1 MRKKLVSVMLAAALA
16 AGALT
21 ACGTPNAGGEAK
33 TDTTAASQ
41 AESTEAA
48 KSEETKAEES
58 EAKESAETEA
68 EAAAS
73 DEPYKIG
80 IVTPTVTVSED
91 EFRGAQEMVE
101 KYPDLVVHKTLPENF
116 ATDKEGCISVVTSL
130 ADDPEMKYIIFDN
143 GMEGIV
149 PAFQTIREKRPDIVT
164 MATCNDDPKLLNE
177 YVDIS
182 INTDWNRRGE
192 TIATKAHEM
201 GAKTLIHYS
210 FPTHM
215 ASESKVIRRDIM
227 KATCEKLGMEFV
239 EITTPDPQ
247 TGNGTAP
254 MLQFLQEDIP
264 RQIEKY
270 GPDTNIF
277 GTNCPMYDVILDE
290 AFKLKFIVAEQ
301 CCPTPTQAYPTVLNL
316 EITEDDQSVTYYVT
330 DATAWWK
337 EMNQLKE
344 ENVRDSL
351 TGLLNRKG
359 FHDGLESLFT
369 CQEQLKHAAMIM
381 LDADGLKLVNDI
393 YGHHI
398 GDDYL
403 KRIASALDERTRG
416 RKLSA
421 RLGGDEFILFLYGY
435 SAKIDLEQDIE
446 KLRERRGER
455 FLGESENVPVTLEFS
470 MGYAFYPDDDRDYHV
485 LMHLADQNMYEEKR
499 KRKKWRRA

>member
-21 ACGTPNAGGEAK
+21 ACSTPNAGGEAK

-68 EAAAS
+68 GAAAS

-149 PAFQTIREKRPDIVT
+149 PAFQTIREKRSDIVT

-247 TGNGTAP
+247 TGNGRAP
-254 MLQFLQEDIP
+254 MLQFLREDIP

-316 EITEDDQSVTYYVT
+316 EITEDDLGNYDKINEMITEKSAEAGMTGRLSGWAMPSSVYIPKLKVELAKYMHDNNLKPEDVLSKEFLDNFSKEHMPVSADFAMAGEGLDNYY
-330 DATAWWK
+330 
-337 EMNQLKE
+337 MLI
-344 ENVRDSL
+344 
-351 TGLLNRKG
+351 
-359 FHDGLESLFT
+359 LE
-369 CQEQLKHAAMIM
+369 
-381 LDADGLKLVNDI
+381 DI
-393 YGHHI
+393 Y
-398 GDDYL
+398 Y
-403 KRIASALDERTRG
+403 
-416 RKLSA
+416 
-421 RLGGDEFILFLYGY
+421 
-435 SAKIDLEQDIE
+435 
-446 KLRERRGER
+446 
-455 FLGESENVPVTLEFS
+455 
-470 MGYAFYPDDDRDYHV
+470 
-485 LMHLADQNMYEEKR
+485 
-499 KRKKWRRA
+499 

>member
-68 EAAAS
+68 EAAVS

-316 EITEDDQSVTYYVT
+316 EITEDDLGNYDKINEMITEKSAEAGMTGRLSGWAMPSSVYIPKLKVELAKYMHDNNLKPEDVLSKEFLDNFSKEHMPVSADFAMAGEGLDNYY
-330 DATAWWK
+330 
-337 EMNQLKE
+337 MLI
-344 ENVRDSL
+344 
-351 TGLLNRKG
+351 
-359 FHDGLESLFT
+359 LE
-369 CQEQLKHAAMIM
+369 
-381 LDADGLKLVNDI
+381 DI
-393 YGHHI
+393 Y
-398 GDDYL
+398 Y
-403 KRIASALDERTRG
+403 
-416 RKLSA
+416 
-421 RLGGDEFILFLYGY
+421 
-435 SAKIDLEQDIE
+435 
-446 KLRERRGER
+446 
-455 FLGESENVPVTLEFS
+455 
-470 MGYAFYPDDDRDYHV
+470 
-485 LMHLADQNMYEEKR
+485 
-499 KRKKWRRA
+499 